1 MSGYGTKELTGT
13 SFYEFVHAADAENV
27 QKAFQNRKWI
37 IELVFWEFD
46 NFCFINKFDT

>member
-37 IELVFWEFD
+37 FELNWFSGNLIIFVL
-46 NFCFINKFDT
+46 